1 MDKKTG
7 IIAAAV
13 GTGITAIVGGGA
25 FYFSPYLA
33 LNNMKTATVHRD
45 ADALAVEIDFP
56 SLRTSIKAGVRAQ
69 VLKQIARAG
78 AGATPAMGKE
88 TIGKMVDPAVDKIV
102 TPEGLDQLMQDKI
115 PGAKI
120 DIEDLQKNIA
130 ESDIKMGYES
140 LDRFVVHIN
149 DKVDRTKAVSLIL
162 KRSGLAWKLSG
173 VDISQV

>member
-13 GTGITAIVGGGA
+13 GTGITAIFGGGA

-102 TPEGLDQLMQDKI
+102 TP
-115 PGAKI
+115 